1 MKKTITIT
9 LIVILVLNLISIN
22 SFAADE
28 GDNKSKLSLTPQDT
42 GKVTLQ
48 NDEGNTQD
56 VGITGAKYSGSGG
69 PKAVVFK
76 GVVSALTFV
85 PQAVNQLLDMF
96 VEAATD
102 GKVDKYTI
110 YDTVMGHYDLFDIDY
125 TSIPEKLG
133 SNPTLIEQMKFYVI
147 KYYGVTRRLSISI
160 SLLVLI
166 YIGIR
171 MAITTVASDKAKYK
185 KMLVNWLASIVLVY
199 LMYFI
204 VIVISIFLQYGL
216 NIIQGIANA
225 WKVNTMELDIY
236 NGAAE
241 NFTAHGFNVITSV
254 VIIYM
259 LTWYQVKFFMYYL
272 HRTLEV
278 NFLIIVSPLVTI
290 TYSIDKAGDGKAQA
304 FSIFMK
310 EIIMKSV
317 VQIIHA
323 VVYVAFISIAGV
335 IATVQPLLAIL
346 FFAALS
352 RAEKITRKVFS
363 IDEDGFQ
370 NVKIPFTGE

>member
-9 LIVILVLNLISIN
+9 MIVILLLNLISVN
-22 SFAADE
+22 SFATTYE
-28 GDNKSKLSLTPQDT
+28 GQLYDDTTKLDPTPQET
-42 GKVTLQ
+42 GQVTIE

-56 VGITGAKYSGSGG
+56 VGITGTKYSYSNGF
-69 PKAVVFK
+69 KA
-76 GVVSALTFV
+76 VVSALTFV
-85 PQAVNQLLDMF
+85 PQAINQILDMF
-96 VEAATD
+96 VEATTEN
-102 GKVDKYTI
+102 KVDKFTI

-125 TSIPEKLG
+125 TTIPEKLG

-147 KYYGVTRRLSISI
+147 RYYGVTRRLSIAI

-171 MAITTVASDKAKYK
+171 MAVSTVASDKAKYK
-185 KMLVNWLASIVLVY
+185 KMFIDWLASIVLVY

-204 VIVISIFLQYGL
+204 VIVISIVLQYGL
-216 NIIQGIANA
+216 DIVQNIATT
-225 WKVNTMELDIY
+225 WKVNSMELDIY
-236 NGAAE
+236 NGAIE
-241 NFTAHGFNVITSV
+241 NFTAKGFNVVTSV

-259 LTWYQVKFFMYYL
+259 LTWYQAKFFIYYL

-278 NFLIIVSPLVTI
+278 NFLIVVSPLVTI

-304 FSIFMK
+304 FSTFIK

-323 VVYVAFISIAGV
+323 VVYVAFIATAGV

-352 RAEKITRKVFS
+352 RAEKIARKVFS
-363 IDEDGFQ
+363 IDEDGFRK
-370 NVKIPFTGE
+370 VKLPFVE

>member
-9 LIVILVLNLISIN
+9 LIVILLLNLISVN
-22 SFAADE
+22 SFATTYE
-28 GDNKSKLSLTPQDT
+28 GQLYDDTTKLDPKPQET
-42 GKVTLQ
+42 GQVTIE

-56 VGITGAKYSGSGG
+56 VGITGTKYSYSGG
-69 PKAVVFK
+69 FKA
-76 GVVSALTFV
+76 VVSALTFV
-85 PQAVNQLLDMF
+85 PQAINQILDMF
-96 VEAATD
+96 VEATTEN
-102 GKVDKYTI
+102 KVDKFTI

-125 TSIPEKLG
+125 TTIPEKLG

-147 KYYGVTRRLSISI
+147 RYYGVTRRLSIAI

-171 MAITTVASDKAKYK
+171 MAVSTVASDKAKYK
-185 KMLVNWLASIVLVY
+185 KMFIDWLASIVLVY

-204 VIVISIFLQYGL
+204 VIVISIVLQYGL
-216 NIIQGIANA
+216 DIVQNIAAA
-225 WKVNTMELDIY
+225 WKVNSMELDIY
-236 NGAAE
+236 NGAIE
-241 NFTAHGFNVITSV
+241 NFTAKGFNVITSV

-259 LTWYQVKFFMYYL
+259 LTWYQAKFFIYYL

-278 NFLIIVSPLVTI
+278 NFLIVVSPLVTI
-290 TYSIDKAGDGKAQA
+290 TYSIDKVGDGKAQA
-304 FSIFMK
+304 FSAFIK

-323 VVYVAFISIAGV
+323 VVYVAFIATAGV

-352 RAEKITRKVFS
+352 RAEKIARKIFS

-370 NVKIPFTGE
+370 KVKLPFVE